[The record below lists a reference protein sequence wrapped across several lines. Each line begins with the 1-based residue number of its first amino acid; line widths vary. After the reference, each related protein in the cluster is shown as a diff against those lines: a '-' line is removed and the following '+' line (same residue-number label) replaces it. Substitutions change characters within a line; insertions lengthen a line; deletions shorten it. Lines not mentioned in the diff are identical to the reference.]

1 MKALLVIDL
10 VNDFVHPQG
19 VLFVGEQ
26 AKKVVAFSQGLIA
39 KSRKENVPVV
49 YVCDSHR
56 LDDQEF
62 KLFPP
67 HSIEGSWGGKV
78 VEELTPQ
85 DNDYIIPKRRFSAFF
100 GTSLDLLLR
109 EKKIEE
115 LEIVGV
121 CTNICVLYTSA
132 EARMLNYRL
141 VVHEKGVTSF
151 DLDAHKW
158 ALREM
163 KNTLGV
169 EVI

>member
-10 VNDFVHPQG
+10 LNDFVHPRG
-19 VLFVGEQ
+19 ALFVGEK
-26 AKKVVAFSQGLIA
+26 AKEVITFSQELV
-39 KSRKENVPVV
+39 SECRKENIPII

-56 LDDQEF
+56 PDDQEF
-62 KLFPP
+62 TLFPP
-67 HSIEGSWGGKV
+67 HAIEGSWGGKV
-78 VEELTPQ
+78 TEELTPQ
-85 DNDYIIPKRRFSAFF
+85 AGDYIIPKRRFSAFF

-121 CTNICVLYTSA
+121 CTHICVLYTSA
-132 EARMLNYRL
+132 GALMLNYQ
-141 VVHEKGVTSF
+141 VVVREKGVTSF
-151 DLDAHKW
+151 DLAAHEW

-169 EVI
+169 EVK